1 METERIRYIY
11 QITNLVNGKTYF
23 GQRTRSLKYTSSLAD
38 MYWGSGVLLKKAKEK
53 YGLENFEKKIIIEGH
68 FSKEQINRFERCI
81 IRIQRFIGKAEYNL
95 ADGGDGGDTSKFIN
109 YSDEWRD
116 KTRRRVFESRIERF
130 GSLYG
135 YKMYQKEI
143 AKQNLEKDPNYY
155 TTKGNTGHKL
165 SDEQKQRMSESHL
178 GEKNSQYGKH
188 RSEETKKRIQ
198 AALAR
203 DYKAEYKEMYEAF
216 LNRVLS
222 SDEKRFFAKKYNI
235 AYGSINRVLRQFI

>member
-11 QITNLVNGKTYF
+11 CITNLVNGKTYF
-23 GQRTRSLKYTSSLAD
+23 GQHTLTEGRTFETDTYR
-38 MYWGSGVLLKKAKEK
+38 GSGKLLWKAYKK
-53 YGLENFEKKIIIEGH
+53 YGKENFKRTCIIQGH
-68 FSKEQINRFERCI
+68 FSKEQINRFERCMI
-81 IRIQRFIGKAEYNL
+81 ACQRLCGKAEYNL

-130 GSLYG
+130 GSLDG
-135 YKMYQKEI
+135 YKIYQKEI

-165 SDEQKQRMSESHL
+165 SDEQKQRMSVSHL

-198 AALAR
+198 AALAK
-203 DYKAEYKEMYEAF
+203 DYKAEYKEMYEVF
-216 LNRVLS
+216 LDHVLS

-235 AYGSINRVLRQFI
+235 AYDSINRVLRQFI

>member
-95 ADGGDGGDTSKFIN
+95 ADGGDGGDLSQFIDYDSETFHRHVSEGVKKTYAN
-109 YSDEWRD
+109 GRKAFGWTFHNGMKGKHFSD
-116 KTRRRVFESRIERF
+116 K
-130 GSLYG
+130 
-135 YKMYQKEI
+135 
-143 AKQNLEKDPNYY
+143 AKQKM
-155 TTKGNTGHKL
+155 
-165 SDEQKQRMSESHL
+165 RESHL
-178 GEKNSQYGKH
+178 GEKNSQYGKK
-188 RSEETKKRIQ
+188 RTEETKQRISK
-198 AALAR
+198 ALSQ
-203 DYKAEYKEMYEAF
+203 DYKAVYAELYEAF
-216 LNRVLS
+216 LDHVLS

-235 AYGSINRVLRQFI
+235 AYDSINRVLRRFI